1 VSADTSLINDDEEVA
16 FATNRVIG
24 ASVYPA
30 AVIFTHKPEVGLQKV
45 AATGDTAPGT
55 GGGTF
60 VSFGSVQTPPSRIN
74 SQGQVAFFANIAGSA
89 GNASRNGVFIGSVS
103 GGVQAVARMGDASP
117 IGGAF
122 ANISIADI
130 SLNDSGQ
137 VTFHAISQ
145 LGLTP
150 AIFTGSGT
158 APPVKVVARGDAGP
172 GGSIVNVIPLNFQMN
187 NAGQVVYVAGLAGGS
202 SPGGIFLGTA
212 GGAQASVALAGNG
225 APGTGGVFS
234 DFRDLDIEL
243 NNSGAV
249 AFRADITGGTA
260 SSGVFLGSASAPPA
274 PRLIEGQP
282 LPGGGTV
289 GPLTPALN
297 FIGEPF
303 ALTESGEMSI
313 FVFNV
318 SGAPNLQGHVIADS
332 AGVLREFVTVGKK
345 AQGTGSDFGITFQA
359 VATNSTGRFFF
370 SAILVNGRAKWGVFA
385 DK

>member
-1 VSADTSLINDDEEVA
+1 VTTFSKLCNDL
-16 FATNRVIG
+16 
-24 ASVYPA
+24 
-30 AVIFTHKPEVGLQKV
+30 HL
-45 AATGDTAPGT
+45 
-55 GGGTF
+55 
-60 VSFGSVQTPPSRIN
+60 
-74 SQGQVAFFANIAGSA
+74 
-89 GNASRNGVFIGSVS
+89 NGVFIGSVS
-103 GGVQAVARMGDASP
+103 GVVQAVARMGDLSP

-122 ANISIADI
+122 ANITNADI
-130 SLNDSGQ
+130 SLNESGQ

-145 LGLTP
+145 SGITQTP
-150 AIFTGSGT
+150 AIFTGSVT
-158 APPVKVVARGDAGP
+158 ASPVKVVARGDAGP

-187 NAGQVVYVAGLAGGS
+187 NAGQVVYVAGLVGGGS
-202 SPGGIFLGTA
+202 PEGIFLGTA

-234 DFRDLDIEL
+234 DFRDFDIEL

-332 AGVLREFVTVGKK
+332 AGVLRKFVTVGKK
-345 AQGTGSDFGITFQA
+345 AQGTGSEFGIIFDA
-359 VATNSTGRFFF
+359 VTTNSTGRFFF
-370 SAILVNGRAKWGVFA
+370 SAILVNGPARWGVFA

>member
-1 VSADTSLINDDEEVA
+1 
-16 FATNRVIG
+16 
-24 ASVYPA
+24 
-30 AVIFTHKPEVGLQKV
+30 
-45 AATGDTAPGT
+45 
-55 GGGTF
+55 
-60 VSFGSVQTPPSRIN
+60 
-74 SQGQVAFFANIAGSA
+74 
-89 GNASRNGVFIGSVS
+89 
-103 GGVQAVARMGDASP
+103 
-117 IGGAF
+117 
-122 ANISIADI
+122 
-130 SLNDSGQ
+130 
-137 VTFHAISQ
+137 
-145 LGLTP
+145 
-150 AIFTGSGT
+150 
-158 APPVKVVARGDAGP
+158 
-172 GGSIVNVIPLNFQMN
+172 
-187 NAGQVVYVAGLAGGS
+187 
-202 SPGGIFLGTA
+202 
-212 GGAQASVALAGNG
+212 
-225 APGTGGVFS
+225 VFS
-234 DFRDLDIEL
+234 DFRDFDIEL

-318 SGAPNLQGHVIADS
+318 SGAPNLLGHVIANS

-370 SAILVNGRAKWGVFA
+370 SAILVNGQARWGVFA